1 MSTSAFAPGKLIL
14 MGEHAVV
21 YGHPAL
27 AMAVDRGMTVDL
39 HDRAGPTGL
48 DKHWIDDDRLQ
59 GALEAVLPLH
69 GVGVEIQSNLPIGRG
84 MGSSGAFAVALAKA
98 DLKRRGAPLTYDS
111 INHTAFAV
119 ERIFHGNPSGIDHT
133 VSMRG
138 GIVRYQ
144 RTDGGPI
151 FEPVSLPPLPIVVI
165 DSGSGG
171 NTSDM
176 VQMVASNR
184 SKLDPYLI
192 QIGQL
197 LDATLPA
204 LKTGD
209 WKAVGQ
215 AWHENHWLLRG
226 IGVSTPTLDRIVRMA
241 EDAGA
246 TGAKLAGA
254 GGGGVVIALAP
265 KPADILHAAAQNG
278 WDAFPV
284 GCYPAQPPGQTA
296 KRPE

>member
-1 MSTSAFAPGKLIL
+1 MTASAFAPGKLIL

-48 DKHWIDDDRLQ
+48 DEQWIDDDRLL
-59 GALEAVLPLH
+59 GALEAVLPSH
-69 GVGVEIQSNLPIGRG
+69 GVGVRIQSNLPIGRG
-84 MGSSGAFAVALAKA
+84 MGSSAALAVALARA
-98 DLKRRGAPLTYDS
+98 ELKRRGESQTYDS
-111 INHTAFAV
+111 INSTAFAV

-138 GIVRYQ
+138 GTLRYQ
-144 RTDGGPI
+144 RTDCGPTL
-151 FEPVSLPPLPIVVI
+151 EPVTLPAMPIVVI
-165 DSGSGG
+165 DSGSAG

-176 VQMVASNR
+176 VQRVASDR
-184 SKLDPYLI
+184 STLDPYLT

-204 LKTGD
+204 LQHGD

-215 AWHENHWLLRG
+215 AWHENHRLLRA
-226 IGVSTPTLDRIVRMA
+226 IGVSTPTLDQIVRVA
-241 EDAGA
+241 EEAGA

-265 KPADILHAAAQNG
+265 NPTSVLTAAAQNG
-278 WDAFPV
+278 WDAFEV
-284 GCYPAQPPGQTA
+284 SCHPA
-296 KRPE
+296 ESSD